1 MSTRRWLVDPGH
13 HVDQA
18 NEQVMGVMMGDITL
32 RASAALKFLD
42 WLEGVTGPRW
52 IGTDRGSV
60 RQEGRKPTDG
70 ELECRKAALHYLRL
84 HFLGEM
90 D

>member
-1 MSTRRWLVDPGH
+1 MDP
-13 HVDQA
+13 DQ
-18 NEQVMGVMMGDITL
+18 NEMMGCEQVMGVVMGDVSQ
-32 RASAALKFLD
+32 RANAALKYLD

-52 IGTDRGSV
+52 IGTDKGAV
-60 RQEGRKPTDG
+60 KQDGRKASDG
-70 ELECRKAALHYLRL
+70 EIEVRKAALHYLRL

>member
-1 MSTRRWLVDPGH
+1 MQEP
-13 HVDQA
+13 DQDMMGCD
-18 NEQVMGVMMGDITL
+18 QMMGVVMGDVTQ
-32 RASAALKFLD
+32 RASAAMKYLE

-52 IGTDRGSV
+52 IGTERGAV
-60 RQEGRKPTDG
+60 KQEGRKASDG
-70 ELECRKAALHYLRL
+70 EVEVRKAALHYLRL

>member
-1 MSTRRWLVDPGH
+1 
-13 HVDQA
+13 
-18 NEQVMGVMMGDITL
+18 
-32 RASAALKFLD
+32 LKYLD

-52 IGTDRGSV
+52 IGTDKGAV
-60 RQEGRKPTDG
+60 KQDGRKASDG
-70 ELECRKAALHYLRL
+70 EIEVRKAALHYLRL

>member
-1 MSTRRWLVDPGH
+1 M
-13 HVDQA
+13 
-18 NEQVMGVMMGDITL
+18 MGVVMSDITQ
-32 RASAALKFLD
+32 RASAALKYLE

-52 IGTDRGSV
+52 VGTERGAV
-60 RQEGRKPTDG
+60 RHEGRKATDG
-70 ELECRKAALHYLRL
+70 EAEVRKAALHYLRL

>member
-1 MSTRRWLVDPGH
+1 MQEP
-13 HVDQA
+13 DQDMMGCD
-18 NEQVMGVMMGDITL
+18 QVMGVVMGEVTQ
-32 RASAALKFLD
+32 RASAALKYLE

-52 IGTDRGSV
+52 IGTDRGAV
-60 RQEGRKPTDG
+60 KQEGRKPLDG
-70 ELECRKAALHYLRL
+70 EVEVRKAALHYLRL

>member
-1 MSTRRWLVDPGH
+1 MAQS
-13 HVDQA
+13 DQDMMGCD
-18 NEQVMGVMMGDITL
+18 QVMGVVMGDVTQ
-32 RASAALKFLD
+32 RASAAMKYLE

-52 IGTDRGSV
+52 IGTERGAV
-60 RQEGRKPTDG
+60 KHEGRKASDG
-70 ELECRKAALHYLRL
+70 ELEVRKAALHYLRL

>member
-1 MSTRRWLVDPGH
+1 MQRP
-13 HVDQA
+13 DQDMMGCD
-18 NEQVMGVMMGDITL
+18 QVMGVVMGDITP
-32 RASAALKFLD
+32 RASAAMKYLD

-52 IGTDRGSV
+52 IGTDRGAV
-60 RQEGRKPTDG
+60 KQEGRKASESEG
-70 ELECRKAALHYLRL
+70 EVRKAALHYLRL

>member
-1 MSTRRWLVDPGH
+1 MQEP
-13 HVDQA
+13 DQDMMGCD
-18 NEQVMGVMMGDITL
+18 QVMGVVMGEVTQ
-32 RASAALKFLD
+32 RASAALKYLE

-52 IGTDRGSV
+52 IGTDRGAV
-60 RQEGRKPTDG
+60 KQEGRKALDG
-70 ELECRKAALHYLRL
+70 EVEVRKAALHYLRL

>member
-1 MSTRRWLVDPGH
+1 MDPTDRDER
-13 HVDQA
+13 VE
-18 NEQVMGVMMGDITL
+18 EQVMGVVMSDITP
-32 RASAALKFLD
+32 RACAALRYLD

-52 IGTDRGSV
+52 IGTDRGAV
-60 RQEGRKPTDG
+60 RQEGRKALDG
-70 ELECRKAALHYLRL
+70 ELETRKAALHYLRL

>member
-1 MSTRRWLVDPGH
+1 MHDPTSRNE
-13 HVDQA
+13 VIS
-18 NEQVMGVMMGDITL
+18 EQVMGVVMSDVTQ
-32 RASAALKFLD
+32 RANAALKYLE

-52 IGTDRGSV
+52 IGTERGAV
-60 RQEGRKPTDG
+60 KQEGRKAG
-70 ELECRKAALHYLRL
+70 EAESDTKRAALHYLRL